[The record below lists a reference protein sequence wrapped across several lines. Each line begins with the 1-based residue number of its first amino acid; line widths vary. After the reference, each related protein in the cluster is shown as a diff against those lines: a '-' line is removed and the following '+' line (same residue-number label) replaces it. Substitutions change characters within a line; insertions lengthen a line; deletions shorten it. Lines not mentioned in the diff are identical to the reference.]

1 MSKGTLKGLGLVIIA
16 LLVAALILTF
26 TNIAQ
31 AEEKHAPNCTSAITD
46 NTLVTQCND
55 GTVTVVNQ
63 ATNTVL
69 VCNSAKSTDGTPR
82 CVTQNLARPN

>member
-1 MSKGTLKGLGLVIIA
+1 MSKGTVKGLGLVLVC
-16 LLVAALILTF
+16 LLVGTLLIVFATSV
-26 TNIAQ
+26 Q
-31 AEEKHAPNCTSAITD
+31 AEDHAPNCTSAITD

>member
-1 MSKGTLKGLGLVIIA
+1 MSKGTIKGLGVVLVC
-16 LLVAALILTF
+16 LLIGTLLILF
-26 TNIAQ
+26 AQSVQ
-31 AEEKHAPNCTSAITD
+31 AEDKPPNCTSAITD
-46 NTLVTQCND
+46 NTVITQCND

-82 CVTQNLARPN
+82 CVTQNLARSN